1 MASVLGWVITAL
13 WLYFVVLL
21 ARFVLDMVQLF
32 ARDWQPRGVILVIA
46 EVIYSLT
53 DPPLKL
59 LRRVIPT
66 IRIGGVALDLSF
78 LVLIIGLQLLIGL
91 LGTLRYAVAA

>member
-1 MASVLGWVITAL
+1 MASVLGWFITAL